1 MPIGFAKSI
10 LAQGTTATAANA
22 FVDYDGSNDQT
33 FTRNAAVQ
41 GFLGF
46 AAFND
51 EYGVSLHITDA
62 GGASSDLIRYDV
74 LRNNSGTLS
83 IANQDQSFLTTG
95 TSNYTN
101 FKANIVPTNSG
112 NIYAY
117 TDSGGSSAATLSISG
132 STVTL
137 HTLFNST
144 QSTGNGG
151 YMFRRPSSDAYVNM
165 VERGAEVMTLT
176 DNGNSSSTST
186 GSESSVSSSD
196 MFFNNAR
203 AVNGFKDA
211 NTVLMWKT
219 NEDGG
224 GTFIDSIQPFE
235 LDLTTTGSQSPVS
248 TVSGVSAV
256 NLDLNSP
263 NPTNVSDFG
272 QSGGSHFETT
282 DFNDTLMFFERK
294 GSGSPGQIRVH
305 HYTTGASSITTS
317 NTLTYSAGSDG
328 DTSFTGCFVGANN
341 DVFLFAHLQDP
352 SNMIIC
358 KFVKSTNTLSEI
370 TRINE
375 SFNVEKCRMSR
386 WGDGAALLTY
396 NDVKMRLIK
405 P

>member
-1 MPIGFAKSI
+1 MPFGFKGNI
-10 LAQGTTATAANA
+10 LTTSSAATGANA

-62 GGASSDLIRYDV
+62 GGQSSDLIRYDV

-165 VERGAEVMTLT
+165 LERGAEVMTLT

-294 GSGSPGQIRVH
+294 GSSTPGQIRVH
-305 HYTTGASSITTS
+305 HYTAGASSITTS

>member
-10 LAQGTTATAANA
+10 LGQGTTATGANA

-33 FTRNAAVQ
+33 LTRNAAVQ

-62 GGASSDLIRYDV
+62 GGQSSDLIRYDV

-83 IANQDQSFLTTG
+83 IANQDQSYLTTG

-117 TDSGGSSAATLSISG
+117 TDSGGSSAAILSISG
-132 STVTL
+132 STVTR

-144 QSTGNGG
+144 QSSGTGG

-165 VERGAEVMTLT
+165 VSRGAEVMTLT

-186 GSESSVSSSD
+186 GAESSVSSSD
-196 MFFNNAR
+196 MFFNNGR

-263 NPTNVSDFG
+263 NPTNASDFG
-272 QSGGSHFETT
+272 QSGSSYFETT
-282 DFNDTLMFFERK
+282 DFNDTLMFWERK
-294 GSGSPGQIRVH
+294 GSSTGQIRVH
-305 HYTTGASSITTS
+305 HYTAGDSSITSS
-317 NTLTYSAGSDG
+317 NTLTYSAGSDS
-328 DTSFTGCFVGANN
+328 DISATGCFVGANN

-352 SNMIIC
+352 SNMIIG

-375 SFNVEKCRMSR
+375 TFNVEKCRMSR